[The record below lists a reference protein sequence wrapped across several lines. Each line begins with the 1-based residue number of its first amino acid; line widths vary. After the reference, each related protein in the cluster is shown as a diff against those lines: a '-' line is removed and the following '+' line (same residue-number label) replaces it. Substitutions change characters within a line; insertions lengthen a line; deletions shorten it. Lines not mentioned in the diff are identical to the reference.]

1 VLEGVKAYG
10 LGRLTVTYRVTIVP
24 ANGGR
29 WAPDAFVAIG
39 FACLEAAQAIVP
51 QPSLDLL
58 LKLAG
63 PDMRAVDALIREHMD
78 SPVPVIPALA
88 DHLIAGSAKRLRPLL
103 TIAAARLAGARDD
116 ACLKLA
122 AAVEFIHT
130 ATLLHDDVVDS
141 SELRRGRVAAH
152 LIWGAPA
159 SVLVGDFLFAR
170 AFELMVG
177 AGSMPALEILARASR
192 VISEGE
198 VLQLTRSHDLD
209 LSQEVYIEIIKAK
222 TAELFAAAAEAGAV
236 SAGASPERCRALRR
250 FGQDLGLAFQLVDDA
265 LDYSGDA
272 RTLGKN
278 PGDDFREGKVTLP
291 LLLAMSR
298 TAATERD
305 FWVRTVDRREQA
317 DGDLERACNL
327 MRETRAL
334 EDTLALAGRY
344 AESAKA
350 AIADSGP
357 NSWRP
362 ALQDLA
368 DFAVMRR
375 A

>member
-1 VLEGVKAYG
+1 M
-10 LGRLTVTYRVTIVP
+10 
-24 ANGGR
+24 
-29 WAPDAFVAIG
+29 
-39 FACLEAAQAIVP
+39 EAAQAVAGP
-51 QPSLDLL
+51 PSLDLL

-63 PDMRAVDALIREHMD
+63 PDMRAVDGLIREHMD

-103 TIAAARLAGARDD
+103 TIAAARLCGARDD

-177 AGSMPALEILARASR
+177 AGSMPALEVLARASR

-209 LSQEVYIEIIKAK
+209 LSQDVYLDIIRAK
-222 TAELFAAAAEAGAV
+222 TAELFAAAAEAGAI
-236 SAGASPERCRALRR
+236 SAGASPERCRALRT
-250 FGQDLGLAFQLVDDA
+250 FGQDLGLAFQLIDDA

-272 RTLGKN
+272 GTLGKN

-291 LLLAMSR
+291 LLLAMQR
-298 TAATERD
+298 TAGAERD
-305 FWVRTVDRREQA
+305 FWVRTVDRREQTPE
-317 DGDLERACNL
+317 DLDRARAL
-327 MRETRAL
+327 MAETRAL
-334 EDTLALAGRY
+334 DDTLDLAVRY

-350 AIADSGP
+350 AIAEPGS
-357 NSWRP
+357 NSWLP
-362 ALQDLA
+362 ALRDLA

>member
-1 VLEGVKAYG
+1 MDVAT
-10 LGRLTVTYRVTIVP
+10 RP
-24 ANGGR
+24 A
-29 WAPDAFVAIG
+29 VA
-39 FACLEAAQAIVP
+39 AEP
-51 QPSLDLL
+51 PSLDALL
-58 LKLAG
+58 ALAR
-63 PDMRAVDALIREHMD
+63 PDMAAVDALIRRHMD

-103 TIAAARLAGARDD
+103 TVAAARLAGARDD

-141 SELRRGRVAAH
+141 SQLRRGRVAAH
-152 LIWGAPA
+152 LIWGAPS

-192 VISEGE
+192 VIAEGE
-198 VLQLTRSHDLD
+198 VLQLTRAHDLD
-209 LSQEVYIEIIKAK
+209 LSQDVYLEIIKAK

-265 LDYSGDA
+265 LDYSGDSE
-272 RTLGKN
+272 TLGKN
-278 PGDDFREGKVTLP
+278 PGDDFREGKATLP
-291 LLLAMSR
+291 LLLAMVR
-298 TAATERD
+298 TGAAEREFWIRTIDRRDQTEADFERARELMVETGALSATLDLAASYAAT
-305 FWVRTVDRREQA
+305 
-317 DGDLERACNL
+317 
-327 MRETRAL
+327 
-334 EDTLALAGRY
+334 
-344 AESAKA
+344 AKA
-350 AIADSGP
+350 ALADFPS

-362 ALQDLA
+362 ALEDLA

>member
-1 VLEGVKAYG
+1 
-10 LGRLTVTYRVTIVP
+10 
-24 ANGGR
+24 
-29 WAPDAFVAIG
+29 
-39 FACLEAAQAIVP
+39 
-51 QPSLDLL
+51 
-58 LKLAG
+58 
-63 PDMRAVDALIREHMD
+63 
-78 SPVPVIPALA
+78 
-88 DHLIAGSAKRLRPLL
+88 
-103 TIAAARLAGARDD
+103 
-116 ACLKLA
+116 
-122 AAVEFIHT
+122 VEFIHT

-141 SELRRGRVAAH
+141 SQLRRGRVAAH

-177 AGSMPALEILARASR
+177 AGSMSALEILARASR

-209 LSQEVYIEIIKAK
+209 LSQEIYIEIIKAK

-250 FGQDLGLAFQLVDDA
+250 FGQDLGLAFQLIDDA

-272 RTLGKN
+272 GTLGKN

-291 LLLAMSR
+291 LLIAMQR
-298 TAATERD
+298 TSASERD
-305 FWVRTVDRREQA
+305 FWVRTIDRREQQ
-317 DGDLERACNL
+317 DGDFDRA
-327 MRETRAL
+327 RAL
-334 EDTLALAGRY
+334 MAETGALDETLAMALRY
-344 AESAKA
+344 AETAKA
-350 AIADSGP
+350 AIEDTASTT
-357 NSWRP
+357 WRP

>member
-1 VLEGVKAYG
+1 M
-10 LGRLTVTYRVTIVP
+10 
-24 ANGGR
+24 
-29 WAPDAFVAIG
+29 D
-39 FACLEAAQAIVP
+39 AAQAIAAP
-51 QPSLDLL
+51 PSLDPL

-103 TIAAARLAGARDD
+103 TIAAARLCGARDD
-116 ACLKLA
+116 GCLKLA

-141 SELRRGRVAAH
+141 SQLRRGRVAAH

-236 SAGASPERCRALRR
+236 AAGAPAERCRAMRKY
-250 FGQDLGLAFQLVDDA
+250 GQDLGLAFQLIDDA

-272 RTLGKN
+272 KTLGKN

-291 LLLAMSR
+291 LLLAMAR
-298 TAATERD
+298 TAASERD
-305 FWVRTVDRREQA
+305 FWVRTIDRREQV
-317 DGDLERACNL
+317 DGDLEHAFEL
-327 MRETRAL
+327 IRETRAL
-334 EDTLALAGRY
+334 DDTLALAGRY

-350 AIADSGP
+350 ALADFAGGG
-357 NSWRP
+357 WRP
-362 ALQDLA
+362 ALHDLA

>member
-1 VLEGVKAYG
+1 MDHL
-10 LGRLTVTYRVTIVP
+10 LT
-24 ANGGR
+24 
-29 WAPDAFVAIG
+29 
-39 FACLEAAQAIVP
+39 
-51 QPSLDLL
+51 
-58 LKLAG
+58 LAG
-63 PDMRAVDALIREHMD
+63 PDMRAVDGLIREHMD

-103 TIAAARLAGARDD
+103 TIASARLCGARDD

-177 AGSMPALEILARASR
+177 AGSMAALEILARASR

-209 LSQEVYIEIIKAK
+209 LSQEVYIDIVKAK

-236 SAGASPERCRALRR
+236 SAGASPERCRAMRR
-250 FGQDLGLAFQLVDDA
+250 YGQELGLAFQLVDDA

-272 RTLGKN
+272 ETLGKN

-298 TAATERD
+298 TGAGERD
-305 FWVRTVDRREQA
+305 FWVRTIDRREQTPA
-317 DGDLERACNL
+317 DLDRARDL

-334 EDTLALAGRY
+334 DDTLALAVRY
-344 AESAKA
+344 AEGAKA
-350 AIADSGP
+350 ALADPGS

-362 ALQDLA
+362 ALEDLA
-368 DFAVMRR
+368 DFAVRRR